1 MKNPKQTKVTKYLQ
15 RTFYF
20 LHKNTQK
27 CICLKAKNLPSSST
41 ISSSNSSSSRSS
53 CNIIQ
58 LIPIHLTPE
67 SRSAFD
73 IFSFTDVYIFSWE
86 KRTLETKG
94 NKLKKTGTHED
105 VHIYLQLEVLWNRL
119 HMWGPPRAQRWGAC
133 TLDCWNKP
141 VWSPSLFLYVI
152 HWIGKWTLTGRLTQ
166 PGRVVNKA
174 WTC

>member
-1 MKNPKQTKVTKYLQ
+1 MKNPKQNKVTKYLQ

-94 NKLKKTGTHED
+94 NKSKKSGDTWRRSHLSATWGLVKPSSYVRSTSSPKMRSVHVGLLKQTGLKSVALPLRHS
-105 VHIYLQLEVLWNRL
+105 
-119 HMWGPPRAQRWGAC
+119 
-133 TLDCWNKP
+133 LD
-141 VWSPSLFLYVI
+141 
-152 HWIGKWTLTGRLTQ
+152 R
-166 PGRVVNKA
+166 
-174 WTC
+174 